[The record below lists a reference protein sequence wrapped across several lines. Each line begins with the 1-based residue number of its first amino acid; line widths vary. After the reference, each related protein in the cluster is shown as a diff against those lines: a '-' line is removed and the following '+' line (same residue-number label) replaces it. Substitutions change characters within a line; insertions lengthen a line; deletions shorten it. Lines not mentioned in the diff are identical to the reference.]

1 MQKFFLLV
9 LVAAGAFVWLT
20 SVDLPPV
27 VASHFGP
34 GGAAN
39 GFMDK
44 NTYTVLMLALVVGVP
59 ALVASSAQL
68 VRVLPPQ
75 LINLPNRQYWLAP
88 ERRAA
93 TLEALA
99 SLTLRFAVALAV
111 FLCFV
116 HWLVIRANAVQ
127 PPRLPETWLFVGLA
141 VFGAATL
148 AWLVMLFRRFRR
160 VP

>member
-1 MQKFFLLV
+1 MQRIFLFV
-9 LVAAGAFVWLT
+9 LVAAGAFVWFT
-20 SVDLPPV
+20 SGDLPAL

-39 GFMDK
+39 GFMAKD
-44 NTYTVLMLALVVGVP
+44 TYTVLMLAVVVGVP
-59 ALVASSAQL
+59 ALVASTTQL
-68 VRVLPPQ
+68 VRILPPQ
-75 LINLPNRQYWLAP
+75 MINLPNRQYWLAP

-99 SLTLRFAVALAV
+99 SLNLRFALALAV

-116 HWLVIRANAVQ
+116 HWLVVRANAVQ
-127 PPRLPETWLFVGLA
+127 PARLPETLFFVGLA
-141 VFGAATL
+141 AFGAATL
-148 AWLVMLFRRFRR
+148 AWLLVLFRRFGR